1 MTDARAAARAHML
14 AHDLR
19 GRGLT
24 EPRVLAAMAAVPRE
38 RFVPGDAIAEA
49 YADRPLPIAAGQT
62 ISQPYIVALMAAALA
77 LTPGDRV
84 LDVGTGSGYAA
95 AVFAE
100 LVGAASVWSI
110 ERHAALADAA
120 RATLAAAGYPVE
132 VRCGDGTRGWPERAP
147 FDAIAVAAAA
157 EEVPAALLAQLA
169 VGGRLVMPVGPPGLQ
184 TLVRLTRE
192 GPARLRQDDLGPVTF
207 VPLIAG

>member
-1 MTDARAAARAHML
+1 MTDALAAARAHML

-24 EPRVLAAMAAVPRE
+24 DPRVLAAMAAVPRE
-38 RFVPGDAIAEA
+38 RFVPADAIAGA

-62 ISQPYIVALMAAALA
+62 ISQPYIVALMAAALELA
-77 LTPGDRV
+77 PGDRV

-110 ERHAALADAA
+110 ERHAELADAA

-157 EEVPAALLAQLA
+157 EEVPAALLDQLA